1 MYLSIYLNDEQEAD
15 YHEMIDYWLTKDTF
29 SYDCCGHW
37 MRGVH
42 LTEDGCWLVCLED
55 CEAPNDDLAIDILHS
70 LNDPTN
76 PTNLPDGYYL
86 WTKADAKKGV
96 ALGIARYGVYD
107 WLDGTS
113 SDARTVSQII
123 QMALLGAI
131 IYR

>member
-29 SYDCCGHW
+29 SSDCCGHW

-55 CEAPNDDLAIDILHS
+55 CEAPNDDLAIDMLHS
-70 LNDPTN
+70 FDDPAS
-76 PTNLPDGYYL
+76 PTSLPDGYYL
-86 WTKADAKKGV
+86 WTKAHAKKGI
-96 ALGIARYGVYD
+96 AWGIAKHGVDD

-113 SDARTVSQII
+113 SDAPEVGNAI
-123 QMALLGAI
+123 QMALLGEI
-131 IYR
+131 TYC